1 MKKSSEIKKLTLNRE
16 TLTQL
21 ESREIGQVLGG
32 ATDTA
37 CQTCITIKT
46 TCC

>member
-32 ATDTA
+32 ASNTA
-37 CQTCITIKT
+37 CQTCTTIKT